1 MFLFPKQLKA
11 KQPPRNSKK
20 NEKNCRINKTQWKA
34 KVTRIKNMLKMQDIF
49 DLLIPFSV
57 TLILNKKFHN
67 CQQCMRSNI
76 SNNCIAVITAVVSY
90 PKHLT
95 LLLSKR
101 IFLLLCKQF
110 CLEGMYSHNI
120 LSRKV
125 F

>member
-20 NEKNCRINKTQWKA
+20 KMKRIAELIKRKGRQKS
-34 KVTRIKNMLKMQDIF
+34 TRIKNMLKMQDIF

-57 TLILNKKFHN
+57 TLILNSKFHN

-101 IFLLLCKQF
+101 IFLI
-110 CLEGMYSHNI
+110 M
-120 LSRKV
+120 
-125 F
+125 